1 MKKSRLFTT
10 LALLAAATGISAAP
24 AAAQSS
30 STPPIVVKQKPSK
43 AVWMKVTVIHSDWHS
58 IMVSERDNERMVHT
72 FTYSEKVA
80 DEMQKYIDGGSN
92 FQNGDQVE
100 ILHMPDKMVAI
111 KIKGQPTPPR

>member
-1 MKKSRLFTT
+1 MKRSRLLAT
-10 LALLAAATGISAAP
+10 LALVAAAAAIFAVP
-24 AAAQSS
+24 AGAQTNTTS
-30 STPPIVVKQKPSK
+30 PIVVKQKPAK
-43 AVWMKVTVIHSDWHS
+43 AVWMKVTVIHSDSHS

-80 DEMQKYIDGGSN
+80 DEIQKYIDGGSN